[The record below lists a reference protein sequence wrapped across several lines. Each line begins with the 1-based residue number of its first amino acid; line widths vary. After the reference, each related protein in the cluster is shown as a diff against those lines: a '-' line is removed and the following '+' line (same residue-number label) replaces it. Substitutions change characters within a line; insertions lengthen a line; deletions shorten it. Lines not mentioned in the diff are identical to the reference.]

1 MEIITTARHFD
12 MTPELRSHLE
22 KRLERLSRYLGDNEE
37 VHVVLTTEKYRQ
49 LAEISLRARGTEI
62 VSRGVSDEMMTS
74 VDKVVD
80 RIERQIQ
87 RLAAR
92 RRDRK
97 NRRSLKDE
105 APVLAVPEAVDVE
118 EEPPT
123 AEEELGLEFDEDD
136 FAPVVVRDDAFYPDP
151 VTVELAI
158 EALQA
163 SDRDYLLFLNK
174 GTNKVSLIHLREDGN
189 YCLIEA
195 P

>member
-22 KRLERLSRYLGDNEE
+22 KRLDRLSRYLGDNEE

-87 RLAAR
+87 RIAAR

-105 APVLAVPEAVDVE
+105 APVLAAPEPVEVE

-123 AEEELGLEFDEDD
+123 AEEALGLEFDEDD
-136 FAPVVVRDDAFYPDP
+136 FAPVVVRDDSFHPEP
-151 VTVELAI
+151 VSVESAI

-163 SDRDYLLFLNK
+163 SDRDFLLFLNK

>member
-105 APVLAVPEAVDVE
+105 APVLAAPEPVDLE

-136 FAPVVVRDDAFYPDP
+136 FAPVVVRDDAFHPDP
-151 VTVELAI
+151 VTVESAI

>member
-105 APVLAVPEAVDVE
+105 APVLAAPEPVDVE

-136 FAPVVVRDDAFYPDP
+136 FAPVVVRDDAFHPDP
-151 VTVELAI
+151 VTVESAI

>member
-12 MTPELRSHLE
+12 MTPELRAHLE
-22 KRLERLSRYLGDNEE
+22 KRLERLSRYLGDSEE

-105 APVLAVPEAVDVE
+105 APVLAAPEPVDVE

-136 FAPVVVRDDAFYPDP
+136 FAPVVVRDEAFHPDP
-151 VTVELAI
+151 VTVESAI